1 MEDSVTME
9 ETSDNEDSTEL
20 SSSSMGFTILPE
32 RQAKVATLVS
42 MIEKT
47 EKDKDTVKEKAVKTD
62 KKPIESG
69 PGGPFLDENGEPI
82 LYCLC
87 RSFDC
92 SQFMIACDHCE
103 EWYHGRCVGVEEPAA
118 KYILKYACP
127 PCREKTPG
135 LSVIYKERKEKK
147 ERPKLDNKPSGK
159 KIKKKKKQLLK
170 EKKMKMKLKKERE
183 KKKRRKKLKMMK
195 MKEKSSAASGVGTGA
210 SEADASGDYSPASSG
225 QKLTRPQLRANRR
238 CGECE
243 ACKRIEDCG
252 KCDFCLDMKKFGGPN
267 KIRQKCRLKQCIHR
281 ASKSFLRPQQTRK
294 SKKYDSA
301 TSQDTDIEIMFQ
313 NRSNSVQLLNHHD
326 YAMRPEFDP
335 DPMIPTPEEEE
346 LERKMKEK
354 RKEAIQEKKLKKKKL
369 KKEKEQ
375 KKAQKKKQKEE
386 ERKKKKLKKKVKV
399 KKVQRELRK
408 RTAGGAVKQTQR
420 GTKNLKD
427 LKQCC
432 GPGCVQPAR
441 AFSKYCSEECG
452 LKLATNRIFEL
463 LPPRIQQWQQSPCV
477 AEENNKKS
485 LEQMRNE
492 MMNVKHKIAE
502 LDEKIKKLQLII
514 VKAKSV
520 PIKIEQDSTDN
531 EEEAEASVNCVTCGH
546 SINPTKALMHM
557 SKCFRKYE
565 SQTSYGSAYQTRIVG
580 ESMFCDYYNA
590 QQGTYCKRLKVLCP
604 EHTKEPKVSEK
615 EVCGCPL
622 VANVFKETGQFCHL
636 PKRKCTKHH
645 NWEKLRRAEIDL
657 ERVRWWLRLDDLL
670 EQERNVK
677 TAMTNR
683 AGVLG
688 LMLHQTID
696 HSLMRQVSS
705 HPQTDAS
712 VK

>member
-1 MEDSVTME
+1 M
-9 ETSDNEDSTEL
+9 
-20 SSSSMGFTILPE
+20 
-32 RQAKVATLVS
+32 
-42 MIEKT
+42 
-47 EKDKDTVKEKAVKTD
+47 
-62 KKPIESG
+62 
-69 PGGPFLDENGEPI
+69 
-82 LYCLC
+82 
-87 RSFDC
+87 
-92 SQFMIACDHCE
+92 
-103 EWYHGRCVGVEEPAA
+103 
-118 KYILKYACP
+118 
-127 PCREKTPG
+127 
-135 LSVIYKERKEKK
+135 
-147 ERPKLDNKPSGK
+147 
-159 KIKKKKKQLLK
+159 
-170 EKKMKMKLKKERE
+170 KMKMKKERE
-183 KKKRRKKLKMMK
+183 KKKRRKKLKLMK
-195 MKEKSSAASGVGTGA
+195 MKEKRGIGSGDRTGA
-210 SEADASGDYSPASSG
+210 SEADASGDYSPATHAL
-225 QKLTRPQLRANRR
+225 KLTKAAQRANRR

-243 ACKRIEDCG
+243 ACKRNDDCG
-252 KCDFCLDMKKFGGPN
+252 QCDFCMDMKKFGGPN
-267 KIRQKCRLKQCIHR
+267 KIRQKCRFKQCLQR
-281 ASKSFLRPQQTRK
+281 ASKSFLKPQLLKQSSNK
-294 SKKYDSA
+294 DSWKYDSA
-301 TSQDTDIEIMFQ
+301 TSQDTDIEM

-326 YAMRPEFDP
+326 YAMRPECDP
-335 DPMIPTPEEEE
+335 IAKKPAIEEE
-346 LERKMKEK
+346 LERKMKE
-354 RKEAIQEKKLKKKKL
+354 RRVEEKKMKKKL

-408 RTAGGAVKQTQR
+408 RTADGAVKQSQR
-420 GTKNLKD
+420 GAKDLKD
-427 LKQCC
+427 LRQCC
-432 GPGCVQPAR
+432 GPGCTQASR
-441 AFSKYCSEECG
+441 SFSKYCSEECG

-463 LPPRIQQWQQSPCV
+463 LPQRIQQWQQSPCV

-492 MMNVKHKIAE
+492 MMKVKLKIAE
-502 LDEKIKKLQLII
+502 LDDKIKKLQLII
-514 VKAKSV
+514 VKAKSI
-520 PIKIEQDSTDN
+520 PIKMEQDSTDN

-590 QQGTYCKRLKVLCP
+590 QQDTYCKRLKVLCP

-622 VANVFKETGQFCHL
+622 VANVFKETGEFCHL
-636 PKRKCTKHH
+636 PKRKCNKHH

-696 HSLMRQVSS
+696 HSLMRQVPS
-705 HPQTDAS
+705 HQQADAA

>member
-1 MEDSVTME
+1 MTEQGQLEESNVDEDGSPQI
-9 ETSDNEDSTEL
+9 
-20 SSSSMGFTILPE
+20 SSFGFAVLPE

-47 EKDKDTVKEKAVKTD
+47 EKDKDSHRDKVPKTEKRSTD
-62 KKPIESG
+62 IG
-69 PGGPFLDENGEPI
+69 PGGFLMADDGEPV

-87 RSFDC
+87 RSSDC

-118 KYILKYACP
+118 KFILKYACP
-127 PCREKTPG
+127 PCRGKDPT
-135 LSVIYKERKEKK
+135 LSVIYKEKKDKK
-147 ERPKLDNKPSGK
+147 EMLKSEKMSDK
-159 KIKKKKKQLLK
+159 KIKKQRIK
-170 EKKMKMKLKKERE
+170 EKKMKMKERQ
-183 KKKRRKKLKMMK
+183 KKRRKKLKMMK
-195 MKEKSSAASGVGTGA
+195 MTEKSGSQSGDRTGA
-210 SEADASGDYSPASSG
+210 SEADASGDYSPVTNA
-225 QKLTRPQLRANRR
+225 QKLTKAAQRANRR

-243 ACKRIEDCG
+243 ACKRSDDCG

-267 KIRQKCRLKQCIHR
+267 RIRQKCRYKQCLQR
-281 ASKSFLRPQQTRK
+281 ASKSFLKPQMLK
-294 SKKYDSA
+294 SGSNPYYIDSKKYDTA
-301 TSQDTDIEIMFQ
+301 TSQDTDSEMS
-313 NRSNSVQLLNHHD
+313 RTMSVQLLNHHD

-335 DPMIPTPEEEE
+335 VAKRHKPED
-346 LERKMKEK
+346 ERKLTEK
-354 RKEAIQEKKLKKKKL
+354 RVEEQKIKKKL

-375 KKAQKKKQKEE
+375 MRKEKKD
-386 ERKKKKLKKKVKV
+386 ERKKIKMKKKVKG

-408 RTAGGAVKQTQR
+408 RTADGAVKQPQQSS
-420 GTKNLKD
+420 KD
-427 LKQCC
+427 LKNVHQCN
-432 GPGCVQPAR
+432 GPSCTLLAKPY
-441 AFSKYCSEECG
+441 SKYCSEDCG

-463 LPPRIQQWQQSPCV
+463 LPQRIQQWQQSPCI

-492 MMNVKHKIAE
+492 MEKVKHKIAE
-502 LDEKIKKLQLII
+502 LDAKIVKLQKII

-520 PIKIEQDSTDN
+520 PIIMKQNSTDN
-531 EEEAEASVNCVTCGH
+531 EDESEASVNCVTCGH
-546 SINPTKALMHM
+546 SINPIKALMHM

-565 SQTSYGSAYQTRIVG
+565 SQTSYGSAYKTRIAG
-580 ESMFCDYYNA
+580 ESMFCDYFNV
-590 QQGTYCKRLKVLCP
+590 QQNTYCKRLKVLCP
-604 EHTKEPKVSEK
+604 EHTKEPKIGEK

-622 VANVFKETGQFCHL
+622 VADVFKDTGKYCAV
-636 PKRKCTKHH
+636 PKRKCNKHH

-670 EQERNVK
+670 EQERNIR

-696 HSLMRQVSS
+696 HSLIRPV
-705 HPQTDAS
+705 PQHQHAEEATN
-712 VK
+712 